1 MNTEKSD
8 QLNSM
13 LAFCRSLDADVRYSK
28 GSGSITIL
36 TWCDDGSAE
45 AEETALV
52 IQSTLKEES
61 ARYPNIV
68 CYCFDAY
75 STLIYVV

>member
-1 MNTEKSD
+1 MYTEKSD
-8 QLNSM
+8 QLNRM

-28 GSGSITIL
+28 GNGSITIL
-36 TWCDDGSAE
+36 TWCDDGTAE
-45 AEETALV
+45 AEEAARV